1 VSYCKISTVVGA
13 PEENVKVRLVS
24 DPVVVEVSTV
34 FRNLDVSVMA
44 EALLE

>member
-1 VSYCKISTVVGA
+1 MVGA
-13 PEENVKVRLVS
+13 PEEKVNVRLVR

-34 FRNLDVSVMA
+34 FRNLEVSVMA